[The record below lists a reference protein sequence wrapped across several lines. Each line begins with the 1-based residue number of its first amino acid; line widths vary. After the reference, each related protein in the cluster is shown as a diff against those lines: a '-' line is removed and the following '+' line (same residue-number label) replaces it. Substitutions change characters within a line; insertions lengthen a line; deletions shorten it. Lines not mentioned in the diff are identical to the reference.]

1 MPEGE
6 GKEAPRKLTA
16 KSAYIALLY
25 AVPVFVVFCF
35 LGRWETG
42 IGAWICSGL
51 VFLVIRTRWD
61 LRKHVWFWMAVA
73 FGFLLQVPIVLLIP
87 WNNRNLTGISLLP
100 VAVLDYGLVYGCV
113 KLVEK
118 MMSRDGTASSP
129 S

>member
-25 AVPVFVVFCF
+25 AVPIFILFCF
-35 LGRWETG
+35 LGKWEMG

-51 VFLVIRTRWD
+51 VFLVMRTRWD
-61 LRKHVWFWMAVA
+61 LRKHVWFWIAVA
-73 FGFLLQVPIVLLIP
+73 FGFVLQAPIVLLIP
-87 WNNRNLTGISLLP
+87 WGNRNLTGISLLP

-113 KLVEK
+113 KVAELL
-118 MMSRDGTASSP
+118 MTRNAGDSSAS
-129 S
+129 

>member
-1 MPEGE
+1 
-6 GKEAPRKLTA
+6 
-16 KSAYIALLY
+16 
-25 AVPVFVVFCF
+25 
-35 LGRWETG
+35 
-42 IGAWICSGL
+42 
-51 VFLVIRTRWD
+51 
-61 LRKHVWFWMAVA
+61 MAVA